1 MSLETDE
8 PLLRLRKMVAFD
20 RFLSRLFSHG
30 ADQWVVR
37 CGFALQ
43 LRPGTSARTA
53 KDIDLLGMG
62 EVHEIYQHLRES
74 GAIELVDWFAFEVMD
89 TTPSERAFFQHR

>member
-1 MSLETDE
+1 
-8 PLLRLRKMVAFD
+8 MVAFD

-43 LRPGTSARTA
+43 LRPGTSARTT

-62 EVHEIYQHLRES
+62 EVHEIYPHLREF
-74 GAIELVDWFAFEVMD
+74 GAIELVELTVSSKSVIRNVHRG
-89 TTPSERAFFQHR
+89 TPGERSQ